1 MSREWQKRRLRVGG
15 MDCAECALHVEEAVR
30 SLPGVQEARVL
41 LAAERLDVVYDPGV
55 VDTAHIAQA
64 VERAGY
70 QLKEGPEDTSE
81 EGTTRL
87 AERLAGIFVAIVA
100 VVILVEM
107 VGERLGLLDIA
118 LARIPPWLAVAAVL
132 LGGYPIF
139 RNVVRNLLQ
148 RRVTAPTLMTLG
160 IVGALSIGEYPAA
173 VVIVF
178 FMRVAD
184 YLEGFTTDRSRQ
196 AIRALMRLAPETA
209 HLLREGEE
217 QDVPAEMLRCG
228 DLVVVRPGERVP
240 ADGRVERGAAAVD
253 QSPITG
259 ESMAVEKGP
268 GAEVFAST
276 IVHGGAL
283 TVQVTRTGADTTMG
297 RIIQLVEE
305 AEANKAPVQRLA
317 DHFTAWYIPA
327 VVTVAALTYLL
338 SHNLTAA
345 IAVLLVAC
353 ACAIALATPT
363 AVVASVG
370 QAARQG
376 ILIKGGRYLEL
387 LARVDTLVM
396 DKTGTLTFGRPAVTD
411 VVALNSQREDQVLWL
426 AAVAERFSEHPVA
439 AAVRQAARE
448 RGIDPPAPDTFKAL
462 AGLGVQA
469 QWNNTRL
476 LVGSRAFLEEH
487 GQEITPLLPQ
497 VATLEEQ
504 GKTVMFVAMSPEVP
518 QSSPEFS
525 QETSNSEEL
534 GETLSLSK
542 AKDRGRAWELMGL
555 LAVAD
560 APRPEVPEALAAL
573 RRLGVQRFLL
583 LTGDNERTARVLA
596 ERLGVEYRAEL
607 LPEDK
612 IAVVRELQAQG
623 HAVLMVGDGVND
635 APALAQAD
643 VGVAMGVAG
652 TDAALEAADVALM
665 RDDWRAVPHAV
676 RIGRRT
682 FRVIQQNLALGVLY
696 NVIGMTLAASGILP
710 PVAAAAGQSI
720 PDLLIMLSSARLL
733 RGQAG

>member
-1 MSREWQKRRLRVGG
+1 MSRQRWEKRRLGVEG

-41 LAAERLDVVYDPGV
+41 LAAERLDVIYDPGL
-55 VDTAHIAQA
+55 VDTAQMAQA
-64 VERAGY
+64 VERTGY
-70 QLKEGPEDTSE
+70 RLKEGVEDTGE

-87 AERLAGIFVAIVA
+87 AERLAGLFAAVVA
-100 VVILVEM
+100 VVILIEM
-107 VGERLGLLDIA
+107 VGERLGLLDAA

-139 RNVVRNLLQ
+139 RNVARNLLQ
-148 RRVTAPTLMTLG
+148 RRVMPHALMTLG
-160 IVGALSIGEYPAA
+160 ILAALSVGEYPAA

-209 HLLREGEE
+209 HLLRDGQE
-217 QDVPAEMLRCG
+217 QDVPAEALRAG
-228 DLVVVRPGERVP
+228 DLVVVRPGEQMP
-240 ADGRVERGAAAVD
+240 ADGQVESGTAAVD

-259 ESMAVEKGP
+259 ESMPVEKGP

-283 TVQVTRTGADTTMG
+283 TVRVNRTGADTTMG

-305 AEANKAPVQRLA
+305 AEAHKAPVQRLA
-317 DHFTAWYIPA
+317 DHFTAWYVPVVVA
-327 VVTVAALTYLL
+327 VAILTYLL
-338 SHNLTAA
+338 SRNLTAA

-353 ACAIALATPT
+353 ACAVALATPT
-363 AVVASVG
+363 AVIAAVG
-370 QAARQG
+370 RAARQG

-387 LARVDTLVM
+387 LAKVDTLVM

-411 VVALNSQREDQVLWL
+411 VVALNGQREDEVLWL

-439 AAVRQAARE
+439 AAVRQVARD
-448 RGIDPPAPDTFKAL
+448 RGLDPPAPDTFKAL

-469 QWNNTRL
+469 QWNSTRL

-487 GQEITPLLPQ
+487 GVEIASLLPL

-504 GKTVMFVAMSPEVP
+504 GKTVMFIAMSPEVP
-518 QSSPEFS
+518 QSSPEFPQ
-525 QETSNSEEL
+525 QEEALGNS
-534 GETLSLSK
+534 
-542 AKDRGRAWELMGL
+542 WELVGL

-560 APRPEVPEALAAL
+560 TPRPEVPEALAAL
-573 RRLGVQRFLL
+573 RRLGVQRLLL
-583 LTGDNERTARVLA
+583 LTGDNERTARALA

-612 IAVVRELQAQG
+612 IAVVRQLQAQG
-623 HAVLMVGDGVND
+623 HVVLMVGDGVND

-665 RDDWRAVPHAV
+665 RDDWRAVPDAV

-696 NVIGMTLAASGILP
+696 NVVGMTLAAIGVLP
-710 PVAAAAGQSI
+710 PVVAAAGQAI

-733 RGQAG
+733 RG

>member
-1 MSREWQKRRLRVGG
+1 MGQQLHKRRLGVGG

-30 SLPGVQEARVL
+30 SLPGVQEARVF
-41 LAAERLDVVYDPGV
+41 LATERLDVIYDPGL
-55 VDTAHIAQA
+55 VDTAQIAQA

-70 QLKEGPEDTSE
+70 QLKEESEDITK

-87 AERLAGIFVAIVA
+87 AERLAALFAAVVA
-100 VVILVEM
+100 VVILIEM
-107 VGERLGLLDIA
+107 VGERLGLLEAA
-118 LARIPPWLAVAAVL
+118 LTRIPPWLAVAAVL
-132 LGGYPIF
+132 LGGYSIF

-148 RRVTAPTLMTLG
+148 RRVTPHALMSLG
-160 IVGALSIGEYPAA
+160 ILAALSVGEYPAA

-217 QDVPAEMLRCG
+217 QDVPVERLRPG
-228 DLVVVRPGERVP
+228 DLVVVRPGEQVP
-240 ADGRVERGAAAVD
+240 ADGRVEKGTAAVD

-259 ESMAVEKGP
+259 ESMPVGKGP
-268 GAEVFAST
+268 GTEVFAST

-283 TVQVTRTGADTTMG
+283 TVRVTRTGADTTMG

-305 AEANKAPVQRLA
+305 AEAHKAPVQRLA
-317 DHFTAWYIPA
+317 DHFTAWYMPV
-327 VVTVAALTYLL
+327 VVTVSVLTYLL
-338 SHNLTAA
+338 SRNLTAA

-353 ACAIALATPT
+353 ACAVALATPT
-363 AVVASVG
+363 AVIAAVG
-370 QAARQG
+370 RAARQG

-411 VVALNSQREDQVLWL
+411 VIALNGEHENQVLWL

-439 AAVRQAARE
+439 AAVRQVARE
-448 RGIDPPAPDTFKAL
+448 RGLEPPAPDTFTAL

-469 QWNNTRL
+469 CWNDTRL
-476 LVGSRAFLEEH
+476 LVGSRQL
-487 GQEITPLLPQ
+487 
-497 VATLEEQ
+497 LEEQ
-504 GKTVMFVAMSPEVP
+504 GIALPAAEAQAKGWEAAGKTAFFVAADDHVV
-518 QSSPEFS
+518 
-525 QETSNSEEL
+525 
-534 GETLSLSK
+534 
-542 AKDRGRAWELMGL
+542 GL

-560 APRPEVPEALAAL
+560 TPRPEVPEALAAL

-583 LTGDNERTARVLA
+583 LTGDNERAARALA

-607 LPEDK
+607 LPEEK
-612 IAVVRELQAQG
+612 IAVVRELQARG
-623 HAVLMVGDGVND
+623 LVVLMVGDGVND

-665 RDDWRAVPHAV
+665 RDNWRAVPDAV

-696 NVIGMTLAASGILP
+696 NVVGMTLAAIGILP
-710 PVAAAAGQSI
+710 PVVAAAGQSI

-733 RGQAG
+733 RG

>member
-1 MSREWQKRRLRVGG
+1 
-15 MDCAECALHVEEAVR
+15 
-30 SLPGVQEARVL
+30 
-41 LAAERLDVVYDPGV
+41 
-55 VDTAHIAQA
+55 
-64 VERAGY
+64 
-70 QLKEGPEDTSE
+70 
-81 EGTTRL
+81 
-87 AERLAGIFVAIVA
+87 
-100 VVILVEM
+100 
-107 VGERLGLLDIA
+107 
-118 LARIPPWLAVAAVL
+118 
-132 LGGYPIF
+132 
-139 RNVVRNLLQ
+139 
-148 RRVTAPTLMTLG
+148 MTLG
-160 IVGALSIGEYPAA
+160 IIGALSIGEYPAA

-209 HLLREGEE
+209 HLLRGDEE
-217 QDVPAEMLRCG
+217 QDVPADALRPG
-228 DLVVVRPGERVP
+228 DLVVVRPGEQVP
-240 ADGRVERGAAAVD
+240 ADGQVDRGTAAVD

-259 ESMAVEKGP
+259 ESMPVDKGP

-276 IVHGGAL
+276 LVHGGAL
-283 TVQVTRTGADTTMG
+283 TVRVTRIGANTTMG

-305 AEANKAPVQRLA
+305 AEAHKAPVQRVA
-317 DHFTAWYIPA
+317 DHFTAWYIPV
-327 VVTVAALTYLL
+327 VVTVAVLTYVL
-338 SHNLTAA
+338 SRNLTAA

-353 ACAIALATPT
+353 ACAVALATPT
-363 AVVASVG
+363 AVIAAVG
-370 QAARQG
+370 RAARRG

-387 LARVDTLVM
+387 LAKVDTLVM
-396 DKTGTLTFGRPAVTD
+396 DKTGTLTFGRPVVTD
-411 VVALNSQREDQVLWL
+411 VVALNGPRENQVLRL
-426 AAVAERFSEHPVA
+426 AAVAEQFSEHPVA

-448 RGIDPPAPDTFKAL
+448 RGLEPPAPDTFKAL

-469 QWNNTRL
+469 HWNGTRL
-476 LVGSRAFLEEH
+476 LVGSRQL
-487 GQEITPLLPQ
+487 
-497 VATLEEQ
+497 LEEQ
-504 GKTVMFVAMSPEVP
+504 GIPLPSEDQIQAVSSWEAAGKTVFFVA
-518 QSSPEFS
+518 
-525 QETSNSEEL
+525 
-534 GETLSLSK
+534 
-542 AKDRGRAWELMGL
+542 ADDRVVGL

-560 APRPEVPEALAAL
+560 TPRPEVPEALAAL

-583 LTGDNERTARVLA
+583 LTGDNERTARALA
-596 ERLGVEYRAEL
+596 KGLGVEYRAEL

-665 RDDWRAVPHAV
+665 RDDWRAVPDAV

-696 NVIGMTLAASGILP
+696 NVVGMTLAAVGILP
-710 PVAAAAGQSI
+710 PVVAAAGQSI

-733 RGQAG
+733 RG